1 MVDQR
6 SRLAQA
12 IAWNEYVAQKTGDKA
27 AADLAAEQRVQ
38 LQELE
43 SWWASGPISA

>member
-12 IAWNEYVAQKTGDKA
+12 IAWNEYVYEKTGDKA
-27 AADLAAEQRVQ
+27 AADLAAEQRAE

-43 SWWASGPISA
+43 TWWASSPVLA